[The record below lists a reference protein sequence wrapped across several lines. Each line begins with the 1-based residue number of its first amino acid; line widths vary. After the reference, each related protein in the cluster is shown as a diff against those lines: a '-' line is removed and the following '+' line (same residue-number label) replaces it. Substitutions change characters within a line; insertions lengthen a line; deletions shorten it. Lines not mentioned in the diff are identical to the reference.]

1 MTDLVLLER
10 AGAIAKVTL
19 NQPAKLNAVNNAMW
33 RRLHELFA
41 ELDAD
46 DGLRCVVLAGAGE
59 RAFSVGADI
68 SEFEES
74 RSTIDQARR
83 YHERTHAAMHAIA
96 QCRHP
101 VIAQI
106 RGLCV
111 GGGLEITTV
120 CDLRICGASSRFG
133 IPVKRL
139 GLVVSYTE
147 LKPLLELIGP
157 ANALE
162 VLLEGRIHGAEE
174 ALRIGLVNRVI
185 ADAEVEA
192 RGDGDRRAHRR
203 RRAAG
208 RALAQEVHKT
218 PHAPR
223 AAQRPGDGRELPL
236 LRHRGLPGWLSGVSR
251 QVPAGIPGALS
262 RAGRWRYRQDHQK
275 REVRHVNRSAGRRAL
290 RAR

>member
-33 RRLHELFA
+33 RRLRELFT

-46 DGLRCVVLAGAGE
+46 DGLRCVILAGAGE

-83 YHERTHAAMHAIA
+83 YHERTHAAMHAIS

-120 CDLRICGASSRFG
+120 CDLRICGASARFG
-133 IPVKRL
+133 IPVTRL

-162 VLLEGRIHGAEE
+162 ILLEGRMHGAEE
-174 ALRIGLVNRVI
+174 ALRIGPGQPRRRGRGGR
-185 ADAEVEA
+185 E
-192 RGDGDRRAHRR
+192 RGHGDGRARR
-203 RRAAG
+203 RGRAAG
-208 RALAQEVHKT
+208 RALAQEVHQT
-218 PHAPR
+218 PHAAR
-223 AAQRPGDGRELPL
+223 TAQRAGDGRELPL
-236 LRHRGLPGWLSGVSR
+236 LRNRGLPGGLSGVSG
-251 QVPAGIPGALS
+251 QDPAGIPGPVSGTAALAPS
-262 RAGRWRYRQDHQK
+262 R
-275 REVRHVNRSAGRRAL
+275 
-290 RAR
+290 